1 MKGDKYM
8 FDVELMRLEMQ
19 SPFAIHENEILVDEE
34 SEQFGKY
41 INLNQFQM
49 EIVKAANVMLFV
61 TRQLLKKYLIRQ
73 GVEFNEKSLTKQL
86 KRLSLN
92 NYLSKKTFI
101 STDGGESVTKIYTLG
116 RKGKGFLRNMGIR
129 VKLEGY
135 INDRTPGQV
144 KKILAANQAMLEIAG
159 NDKRIYIETARIF
172 LLNEGQPK
180 ITGMLFRALGY
191 MNNKEEGKSYF
202 IQPVRNEKD
211 DVKELLDKLYR
222 MEQVIK
228 KTELSELKIK
238 RSVTVIIV
246 AENKKWMEY
255 IENLL
260 ENEQKNYRHFQLA
273 MTYDRLIVSE
283 NLPLDKKIRF
293 LY

>member
-1 MKGDKYM
+1 M

>member
-8 FDVELMRLEMQ
+8 FDEELMRLEMQ

-92 NYLSKKTFI
+92 NYLNKKTFI

-144 KKILAANQAMLEIAG
+144 KKILAANQVMLEIAG